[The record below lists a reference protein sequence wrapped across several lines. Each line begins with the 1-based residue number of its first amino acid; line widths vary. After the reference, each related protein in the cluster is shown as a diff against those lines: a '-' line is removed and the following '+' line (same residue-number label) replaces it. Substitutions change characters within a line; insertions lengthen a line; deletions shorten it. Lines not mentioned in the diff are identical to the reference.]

1 LLKNS
6 ENLHKQLTCVLFWFA
21 RIVKL
26 VERFVLYGRSV
37 SSMTHTET
45 PVTLLK
51 ITGLGRSGST
61 ILDIVLGNHPQI
73 ESVGEVGNL
82 VRNGWISQES
92 LRGIDQKK
100 RRVPLCTCGK
110 RLDVL
115 YVDTPE
121 EACPFWSSVRREW
134 VERTDRDSI
143 ESYPKLQD
151 TFELKRR
158 WSRYGL
164 DSLLRLLYE
173 KRRPSAPFRSYARLT
188 LAFFE
193 SIRAVSK
200 KPIIVDSSKSPVR
213 TFALSMVPGID
224 LYVVHLVRDGRGVI
238 TSLRKSFEKDLQAG
252 IMWDHKGNPIW
263 KTILRWIIQNL
274 AAEWVCTQLGPKRT
288 MRLRYEDFVADPKTA
303 LERIGS
309 LMEHDLS
316 GLADAAS
323 SGKPMQAG
331 HNIGGNRTKK
341 SGTITLRPDDKEWK
355 TALSH
360 TEQRLSWV
368 LIGWL
373 MRRYGYAR

>member
-1 LLKNS
+1 
-6 ENLHKQLTCVLFWFA
+6 
-21 RIVKL
+21 
-26 VERFVLYGRSV
+26 
-37 SSMTHTET
+37 MTYTET

-82 VRNGWISQES
+82 IRNGWISQES

-100 RRVPLCTCGK
+100 LRVPLCTCGK

-115 YVDTPE
+115 YIDTPE

-158 WSRYGL
+158 WP
-164 DSLLRLLYE
+164 RLLYE
-173 KRRPSAPFRSYARLT
+173 KRRPSAAFRSYARLT

-238 TSLRKSFEKDLQAG
+238 TSLRKSFEKDPQAG

-263 KTILRWIIQNL
+263 KTAVRRTVLYLVSVLRWMVQNL
-274 AAEWVCTQLGPKRT
+274 AAEWVCIQLGPKRT

-303 LERIGS
+303 LEGIGS
-309 LMEHDLS
+309 LMELDLS
-316 GLADAAS
+316 DLADGAS

-355 TALSH
+355 TALSP

-373 MRRYGYAR
+373 MRRYGYDR